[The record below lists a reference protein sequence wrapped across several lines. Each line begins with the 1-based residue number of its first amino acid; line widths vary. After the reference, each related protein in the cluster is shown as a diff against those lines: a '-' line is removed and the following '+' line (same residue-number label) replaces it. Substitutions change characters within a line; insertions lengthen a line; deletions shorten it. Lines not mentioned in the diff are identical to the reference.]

1 MTDEQLPPTEI
12 QPPLPA
18 VQQTLLERFGISP
31 ILFAAISLVIVFVLY
46 QIVGGVIT
54 FLIFGMKPT
63 AENIFGYR
71 LSTGIG
77 QILFLLVPTLILVRF
92 ISLKPKEFFR
102 LRAPNMK
109 AFFVP
114 IVGIFSLQVVLQIY
128 LVFQERIP
136 LPPDLEQ
143 QLDEFKQLM
152 DEAYKLLVSSNSI
165 PELFWVIFVIA
176 LIPAIV
182 EELLFRGL
190 VQRSF
195 EKSMSPMRAAV
206 ATGIIFASYHL
217 NPSSFVPLAAIGIYL
232 GFLAMRADSLWVS
245 MATHFYNNALATI
258 IFYFHFDDDYVITGN
273 AEKMSTGMLLFTFW
287 LFGLIFLIST
297 IYFIHITKKPVEHKD
312 AVAYDDHE
320 V

>member
-18 VQQTLLERFGISP
+18 PQQTLLERYGISP
-31 ILFAAISLVIVFVLY
+31 ILFAALSLVIVFILY

-54 FLIFGMKPT
+54 FLIFGIKPT

-102 LRAPNMK
+102 LRIPDVK
-109 AFFVP
+109 TLFVP

-152 DEAYKLLVSSNSI
+152 DEAYKLLVSSNS
-165 PELFWVIFVIA
+165 
-176 LIPAIV
+176 
-182 EELLFRGL
+182 
-190 VQRSF
+190 
-195 EKSMSPMRAAV
+195 
-206 ATGIIFASYHL
+206 
-217 NPSSFVPLAAIGIYL
+217 
-232 GFLAMRADSLWVS
+232 
-245 MATHFYNNALATI
+245 
-258 IFYFHFDDDYVITGN
+258 
-273 AEKMSTGMLLFTFW
+273 
-287 LFGLIFLIST
+287 
-297 IYFIHITKKPVEHKD
+297 
-312 AVAYDDHE
+312 
-320 V
+320 